1 MVGLV
6 LRKKEVIRK
15 IQFYLENELKIF
27 EDTRKKLINFFF
39 FRNCN
44 LNFKGDWDDDIFVTR
59 NEKYLEKIRRY
70 V

>member
-39 FRNCN
+39 FV
-44 LNFKGDWDDDIFVTR
+44 IV
-59 NEKYLEKIRRY
+59 I
-70 V
+70 